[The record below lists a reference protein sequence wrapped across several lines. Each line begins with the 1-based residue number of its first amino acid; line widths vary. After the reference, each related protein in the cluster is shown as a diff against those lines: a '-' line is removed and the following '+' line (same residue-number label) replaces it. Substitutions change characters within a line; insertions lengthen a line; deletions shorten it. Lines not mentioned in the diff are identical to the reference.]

1 MKSFVLALFAFLVP
15 TVSSAQDLPVLVTTE
30 MPQLLTIYKELH
42 QHPELSHQEKQTSG
56 LLAEALRKAGF
67 TVTENVGKYDDGTAA
82 YGVVAVMKNGAGPTV
97 LVRTDMDALP
107 VEEKTGLPYASTVRS
122 KNEVG
127 DDVGVMHAC
136 GHDIHITTMI
146 GVARALTHMKNQW
159 HGTLILIGQ
168 PSEERV
174 DGARAMLTD
183 NLYTRFG
190 KPDYALALH
199 DDSSLEAGKIGVV
212 SGPVLAGSA
221 SVDIIMRGLGGHGAR
236 PEATKDPVVMSAQ
249 FINAIQTIVSRQTP
263 PQEPAV
269 VTVGSIHGGT
279 KRNIIPDQV
288 TMLLTIRTF
297 NDQLKS
303 NIIAELTRTAQGVAL
318 AAGVPENR
326 APIVLNHENEGV
338 SVTYNDPKLTAE
350 LTPVFVQALGA
361 ENVLQPK
368 PEMGSE
374 DFGLLGLENHQIPV
388 FMLRVGAVAP
398 ETMAESQRTGKPLP
412 SLHSSLFAPL
422 PEPTIRTGIIA
433 MTSAIVDL
441 MSK

>member
-67 TVTENVGKYDDGTAA
+67 TVTENVGKYEDGTQA

-146 GVARALTHMKNQW
+146 GVARAITHMKNQW

-190 KPDYALALH
+190 KPDYAIALH
-199 DDSSLEAGKIGVV
+199 DDASLEAGKVGVV
-212 SGPVLAGSA
+212 SGPALAA
-221 SVDIIMRGLGGHGAR
+221 VNSVDVIMRGVGSHGAR
-236 PEATKDPVVMSAQ
+236 PEMSKDPVVLSAE
-249 FINAIQTIVSRQTP
+249 FIMMIQTIVSRQIP
-263 PQEPAV
+263 PQAPAV
-269 VTVGSIHGGT
+269 VTVGTIRGGS
-279 KRNIIPDQV
+279 KRNIIPDEV
-288 TMLLTIRTF
+288 TMGLTIRSF
-297 NDQLKS
+297 NDDVQKQILADLK
-303 NIIAELTRTAQGVAL
+303 RTAEGVAI
-318 AAGVPENR
+318 AGGVPSDRMPVVAVLPESS
-326 APIVLNHENEGV
+326 PI
-338 SVTYNDPKLTAE
+338 TYNDPE
-350 LTPVFVQALGA
+350 LADRLRTMCVRVLGA
-361 ENVLQPK
+361 ANVVK
-368 PEMGSE
+368 SGPEMVSE
-374 DFGLLGLENHQIPV
+374 DFGLFGMNHQIPAV
-388 FMLRVGAVAP
+388 QMRLGAVAP
-398 ETMAESQRTGKPLP
+398 EKVAESQRTGKPLP
-412 SLHSSLFAPL
+412 SLHSSLFVPM
-422 PEPTIRTGIIA
+422 PEPTIRTGVIV